1 MNKKGVI
8 VGSTDTDFCNVLLS
22 EPQCSYVLGLWCAD
36 GYHRTSSIGLSSVSE
51 QLTKTFLDFFIK
63 YFDFSRL
70 KLRIYLPLTANAE
83 FEVKRLAR
91 IFGIKKIQQYRLKKA
106 KVPTLQL
113 YVNSRPMLRSFREAR
128 STVAKATDKEVLF
141 AYFSGRFDGDGSVS
155 MDKRSDCR
163 IAYSNQ
169 PEAESDRSILIH
181 LGFARTKV
189 YYYKDARTYC
199 LYISRLEASKFLE
212 HISKYSQLQK
222 SVSVPSRDLIY
233 CQR

>member
-22 EPQCSYVLGLWCAD
+22 KPHHAYVLGLWCAD

-51 QLTKTFLDFFIK
+51 KLAQTFLDFFRK

-70 KLRIYLPLTANAE
+70 KLRIYLPVIADAD
-83 FEVKRLAR
+83 FEVNRLSK
-91 IFGIKKIQQYRLKKA
+91 IFGIKTIRQYRLKKA
-106 KVPTLQL
+106 KVPTLHL

-128 STVAKATDKEVLF
+128 RAVVRATNKEILF
-141 AYFSGRFDGDGSVS
+141 AYFARRFDGDGSIS
-155 MDKRSDCR
+155 EDKRSDCR
-163 IAYSNQ
+163 IVYSNQ
-169 PEAESDRSILIH
+169 LEAENDKHILVR
-181 LGFARTKV
+181 LGFVLTKV
-189 YYYKDARTYC
+189 YHYKDARTYC
-199 LYISRLEASKFLE
+199 LYVSRLEATKFLE
-212 HISKYSQLQK
+212 HISRYSPLQK